1 MEGLTSLRV
10 ALRSAPRHQAI
21 QLQVLAVIV
30 DLVLAGAI
38 RFARE
43 CHVLLLR
50 VVSPSAGEDSQR
62 CCQGQLLLGSRPALA
77 ATGGER
83 FGCAPHE
90 GHLVRREAFHLW
102 AGLVGAGTAPPM
114 AASPDQARGCR
125 ARRPRLSCG
134 YAERGDGA
142 GGVPRL
148 GA

>member
-10 ALRSAPRHQAI
+10 ALRSAPRHEAI
-21 QLQVLAVIV
+21 QLLKAVLVRPPSATSSSSRSVQELQVLEVIA
-30 DLVLAGAI
+30 DLLHAGAI

-43 CHVLLLR
+43 RHVLLLR

-114 AASPDQARGCR
+114 AASPDQA
-125 ARRPRLSCG
+125 
-134 YAERGDGA
+134 
-142 GGVPRL
+142 
-148 GA
+148 